1 MNAKGRMGAAVLS
14 GYVERELHHID
25 MSCEDHR
32 CPRARRATP
41 SIRRMEVSAPASFN
55 SRTHRGPTARL
66 ALRHLSDALNQRWYM
81 QSLIKKCAAESLGTF
96 WLVLGGCGSAVLAAQ
111 AGGDFNP
118 LGLGY
123 LGVSLAFG
131 VAVATAAFAF
141 GPVSG
146 GHFNPAVSFGL
157 WIAGRFS
164 GRQLPAYVVA
174 QVLGGLAAG
183 ALMWTIVTASPDF
196 LPFAGAGT
204 FATNGF
210 EDFSP
215 GGYPLEVAFLAEAVL
230 TAVFLYVILA
240 VTRPGA
246 VAGWAPLAIGATLAL
261 IHMISI
267 PLTNTSVNPARST
280 GVAAFVGESAGYMPL
295 HQLWLFWLAPCV
307 GALIGALVYR
317 AVNSEKAEAA

>member
-1 MNAKGRMGAAVLS
+1 MQSINGR
-14 GYVERELHHID
+14 
-25 MSCEDHR
+25 
-32 CPRARRATP
+32 
-41 SIRRMEVSAPASFN
+41 
-55 SRTHRGPTARL
+55 
-66 ALRHLSDALNQRWYM
+66 YM
-81 QSLIKKCAAESLGTF
+81 QSLIKKCTAEGLGTF

-131 VAVATAAFAF
+131 IAVATAAFAF
-141 GPVSG
+141 GAVSG

-157 WIAGRFS
+157 WIAGRFQ
-164 GRQLPAYVVA
+164 GRHLPAYVVA
-174 QVLGGLAAG
+174 QVAGGLLAG
-183 ALMWTIVTASPDF
+183 ALMWVIVTASPDF

-210 EDFSP
+210 GSFSP
-215 GGYPLEVAFLAEAVL
+215 GGYPMEVAFLAEAVL
-230 TAVFLYVILA
+230 TGIFLYVILA

-246 VAGWAPLAIGATLAL
+246 AAGWAPLAIGATLTL
-261 IHMISI
+261 IHMIGI

-280 GVAAFVGESAGYMPL
+280 AVAAFVGESAGYMPM

-307 GALIGALVYR
+307 GALAGALVYR
-317 AVNSEKAEAA
+317 CVNCERAEDA